1 MILKTLRINNIRSYE
16 NYTIDFR
23 KGITLFEGDIG
34 SGKSSILNAI
44 EFALFGLGNQ
54 SGSHLLRLGENEG
67 NVELEIEINQKDI
80 KFGRSLKRKG
90 KRVTQD
96 ICFIQEEGVQTKYN
110 PTNMKKRT
118 LQILGFKEPTNPRSH
133 SLIYRYAIFTPQEQ
147 MREVIRQRPDER
159 KQTLRKAFGVEEYS
173 IAANNASSILSTIR
187 KEINSLENS
196 QIEVEILRERI
207 QTEEDSKKIAFD
219 IIEKSSKELKIIKT
233 KLEDLTIEISQ
244 KKDEKI
250 QKTHLETKHSLIYQE
265 KSQIEKRIS
274 ENIKLLEATEKN
286 LKEAHEQKS
295 RANELRPLYIELNE
309 LRKINSELEP
319 ENKSYNDS
327 LHQMELVQNKIDMER
342 KILEEKYLD
351 TETNWIEIGKRIE
364 DLDEKLEKLPLL
376 KIQEKKLD
384 EQIKKDFSLQES
396 NIDNQRKQEGLQQS
410 ISILQI
416 QKKEKQLEWK
426 NIESI
431 GVGAL
436 CPRCHQELTEEHLN
450 GLQIEYQNEIEN
462 ISQEI
467 TAILTE
473 KERTSQE
480 ISKLEH
486 LLTEIEHKKHEL
498 VQHKLKIQSLRKDQ
512 ETRES
517 INEQKM
523 SLEKDLRSITSNL
536 KNDSFAVNLYKQILE
551 QEKIANQLQE
561 KVIQFESNKKRLNQ
575 LEYDELEKKYIQANI
590 KAERIRE
597 FQQSKAEY
605 ELTLSRSRDELSDL
619 HLSIY
624 ETEREL
630 EKYRGLDENLEK
642 ILEDEKKFLQE
653 KTQFQT
659 RINDLKKEVHSI
671 GNRII
676 DYEINLKR
684 HQLNLRKAEIYRIVQ
699 IWIRDFLIPS
709 LHSIEKS
716 ILISLNQEF
725 NKLYQKWFNNLID
738 SEDLLGF
745 IDEDFTPIVE
755 QGGYELDVESLSGGE
770 KTSVALAYRLALNKI
785 VKQVT
790 EKMKNNILILDEPT
804 DGFSKDQLHKMREIL
819 LDLNCEQIIIVS
831 HEQELENVADY
842 IYKVTKDGNTSKVL
856 PPP

>member
-23 KGITLFEGDIG
+23 KGITFFEGDIG
-34 SGKSSILNAI
+34 SGKSSILSAI

-90 KRVTQD
+90 KRVIQD

-659 RINDLKKEVHSI
+659 RINDLKKEVDSI